1 MIPECA
7 WGAPFL
13 LLSHAFMSPRQ
24 LDLTASQSF
33 PRLTPIKISLRAG
46 RHIPKRKASLIQI
59 NLQRDAFSL
68 VHGLN
73 VFQNVQ
79 FSENYYLR
87 IKTVFS
93 IIYL

>member
-1 MIPECA
+1 MR
-7 WGAPFL
+7 
-13 LLSHAFMSPRQ
+13 LLSHDGCRLCL
-24 LDLTASQSF
+24 LDLTALQSF
-33 PRLTPIKISLRAG
+33 PRLTPLKISLRAG
-46 RHIPKRKASLIQI
+46 RHIRKTKASLIQI
-59 NLQRDAFSL
+59 NLQRDAFSF